1 MQESGKISVNDYVRI
16 TSTEWYDLIVR
27 MYIISYLII
36 SVGNFFSL
44 LKGVCMYPKSNAFSI
59 FW

>member
-36 SVGNFFSL
+36 SVGNFF
-44 LKGVCMYPKSNAFSI
+44 FTT
-59 FW
+59 